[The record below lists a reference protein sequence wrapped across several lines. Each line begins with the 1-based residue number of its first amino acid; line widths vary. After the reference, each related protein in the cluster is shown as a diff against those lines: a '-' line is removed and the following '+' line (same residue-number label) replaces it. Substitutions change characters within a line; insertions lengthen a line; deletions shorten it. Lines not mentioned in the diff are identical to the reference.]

1 MASNKA
7 GNWYKKGQ
15 NVFFEGNRPA
25 GLYCLNKGKVKVF
38 KLGYEGK
45 EQIIRLAKEGDIL
58 GYRAL
63 ISGESYTASATALE
77 DCQIC
82 FIPKSIFFSIMG
94 ANSELSM
101 RMMHLLAHDLKSAE
115 NHVAEM
121 AQKSVRERLAETLLM
136 LKENYSEEE
145 NNGVIGVSL
154 SREDLA
160 NLVGTATETIIR
172 LLSDFKDERLIDL
185 SGRKIKILNQN
196 ALVKTAR
203 VYD

>member
-1 MASNKA
+1 
-7 GNWYKKGQ
+7 
-15 NVFFEGNRPA
+15 
-25 GLYCLNKGKVKVF
+25 
-38 KLGYEGK
+38 
-45 EQIIRLAKEGDIL
+45 
-58 GYRAL
+58 
-63 ISGESYTASATALE
+63 
-77 DCQIC
+77 
-82 FIPKSIFFSIMG
+82 
-94 ANSELSM
+94 
-101 RMMHLLAHDLKSAE
+101 
-115 NHVAEM
+115 
-121 AQKSVRERLAETLLM
+121 M